1 MTKNT
6 YTYIRKKG
14 SNKQKETFN
23 KYGKYTARGCR
34 HLEAIKEKTRI
45 NKQLEKVLKTEK

>member
-1 MTKNT
+1 MAKNT
-6 YTYIRKKG
+6 DTYIRKKG
-14 SNKQKETFN
+14 SNKKKETFN

-45 NKQLEKVLKTEK
+45 NQHVEKTEQ